1 VALPF
6 KINYPIEAI
15 EEALVNAVYHRDYGI
30 REPVEVRITPEELT
44 ITSYPGP
51 DRSITSSALRK
62 RRFVSRRY
70 RNRRIEE
77 FLKELDLT
85 EGRGTGIPKILR
97 AIRENHSPEPQFETN
112 HERSFF
118 TVTFPAH
125 PKTKEA
131 RPVAEV
137 TPLVTPPVTKL
148 IQLLN
153 ARGALGNADVRKEL
167 GLKDRVHMREHYI
180 SPALA
185 QGMIER
191 TIPDKPNS
199 RLQKYRLTPLGKAL
213 LAH

>member
-1 VALPF
+1 M
-6 KINYPIEAI
+6 
-15 EEALVNAVYHRDYGI
+15 
-30 REPVEVRITPEELT
+30 
-44 ITSYPGP
+44 
-51 DRSITSSALRK
+51 
-62 RRFVSRRY
+62 
-70 RNRRIEE
+70 
-77 FLKELDLT
+77 
-85 EGRGTGIPKILR
+85 
-97 AIRENHSPEPQFETN
+97 
-112 HERSFF
+112 
-118 TVTFPAH
+118 
-125 PKTKEA
+125 
-131 RPVAEV
+131 AEV